1 MDMMSKN
8 FEIILRDIRNRRE
21 LMKGSLHEEMLGL
34 ELADIKEVVCKPIKE
49 VLNDE
54 EYQRLEQ
61 RTTSGLQMKE
71 CYSNSLHV
79 VEALSDIRD
88 DVRYV
93 EGYSLVANVL
103 PIIHAWVKVGEDYID
118 PTFELV
124 LKKDVTK
131 ETYAA
136 LGEYTYDYALSRM
149 AEWGTYGDVY
159 IQDNLRKIK
168 NNK

>member
-1 MDMMSKN
+1 MSKN
-8 FEIILRDIRNRRE
+8 FELILQDIRNRKE
-21 LMKGSLHEEMLGL
+21 LMKGSLHTEMLNL
-34 ELADIKEVVCKPIKE
+34 ELADIKEVTCKPIRE
-49 VLNDE
+49 VLSDE
-54 EYQRLEQ
+54 EWRLLEQ
-61 RTTSGLQMKE
+61 RTIMGLQMKE
-71 CYSNSLHV
+71 CYSNSLNV
-79 VEALSDIRD
+79 AQTLSAIRD
-88 DVRYV
+88 NVRYV

-103 PIIHAWVKVGEDYID
+103 PIVHAWVKVGEDYID

-168 NNK
+168 NNR

>member
-1 MDMMSKN
+1 MNKN
-8 FEIILRDIRNRRE
+8 FEHILQDIRNRKE
-21 LMKGSLHEEMLGL
+21 LTKGSLHEEMLDL
-34 ELADIKEVVCKPIKE
+34 ELADIKEVLCKPIRE
-49 VLNDE
+49 VLSDE
-54 EYQRLEQ
+54 EYQRLDQ
-61 RTTSGLQMKE
+61 RTILGLQMKE

-79 VEALSDIRD
+79 AQALSAIRD

-93 EGYSLVANVL
+93 EGYALAANVL
-103 PIIHAWVKVGEDYID
+103 PIPHAWVKVGEDYID

-124 LKKDVTK
+124 LKKDVRV

-159 IQDNLRKIK
+159 MQDNLRKIK
-168 NNK
+168 NNR

>member
-1 MDMMSKN
+1 MSKN
-8 FEIILRDIRNRRE
+8 FEIILEDVRSRRK
-21 LMKGSLHEEMLGL
+21 LMKGSFQMEMLDL
-34 ELADIKEVVCKPIKE
+34 ELADIKEISCKPIRE
-49 VLNDE
+49 VLSDE
-54 EYQRLEQ
+54 EWRLLEQ
-61 RTTSGLQMKE
+61 RTIMGLQMKE
-71 CYSNSLHV
+71 CYSNSLHT
-79 VEALSDIRD
+79 AQTLSTIRD

-93 EGYSLVANVL
+93 EGYTLVANVL
-103 PIIHAWVKVGEDYID
+103 PIVHAWVKVGENYID

-131 ETYAA
+131 ETYAM

-168 NNK
+168 NNKK

>member
-1 MDMMSKN
+1 
-8 FEIILRDIRNRRE
+8 
-21 LMKGSLHEEMLGL
+21 MKGSLHTEMLNL
-34 ELADIKEVVCKPIKE
+34 ELADIKEVTCKPIRE
-49 VLNDE
+49 VLSDE
-54 EYQRLEQ
+54 EWRLLEQ
-61 RTTSGLQMKE
+61 RTIMGLQMKE

-79 VEALSDIRD
+79 AQVLSTIRD

-103 PIIHAWVKVGEDYID
+103 PIVHAWVKVGEDYID

-124 LKKDVTK
+124 LKKDLTK

>member
-1 MDMMSKN
+1 MIMSKN
-8 FEIILRDIRNRRE
+8 FEVILQDIRNRRK
-21 LMKGSLHEEMLGL
+21 LMEGSLHTKMLDL
-34 ELADIKEVVCKPIKE
+34 ELSDIKEVICKPIKE

-54 EYQRLEQ
+54 EWGLLEQ
-61 RTTSGLQMKE
+61 GTIMSLQMKE
-71 CYSNSLHV
+71 CYSNSLHI
-79 VEALSDIRD
+79 VEASSAIRD

-93 EGYSLVANVL
+93 EGYSLVVNVL
-103 PIIHAWVKVGEDYID
+103 PILHAWVKVGEDYID

-131 ETYAA
+131 ETYGA

-149 AEWGTYGDVY
+149 AEWGTYGNVY
-159 IQDNLRKIK
+159 MQDNLRKIK